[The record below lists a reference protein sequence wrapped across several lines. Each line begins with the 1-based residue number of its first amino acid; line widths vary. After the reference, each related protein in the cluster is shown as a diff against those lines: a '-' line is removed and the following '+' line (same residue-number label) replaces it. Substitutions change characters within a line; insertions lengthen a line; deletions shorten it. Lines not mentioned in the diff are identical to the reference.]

1 MRGTSKQRL
10 AWLAIGLASI
20 AVAGACTARGPRSA
34 RAPVEPAA
42 VETRIEVVTAKSL
55 NLRSG
60 PGSEHAL
67 AGKLVKGDRVRVLG
81 EQGDWKH
88 VQSEKSG
95 SEGWASARYLR

>member
-1 MRGTSKQRL
+1 MRGHSKQAL
-10 AWLAIGLASI
+10 AWLAVGLVTI
-20 AVAGACTARGPRSA
+20 AVTGACTARGPRSA

-42 VETRIEVVTAKSL
+42 AETRIEVVTAKAL

-60 PGSEHAL
+60 PGTEHGV
-67 AGKLVKGDRVRVLG
+67 AGKLVKGDRVRVLD
-81 EQGDWKH
+81 EQGDWKR